1 MEKFKD
7 LQYER
12 PSAEATE
19 AALKEQLSAFRNAAD
34 YSEAKAAFLKRQD
47 IMAEF
52 RTMQVIAS
60 IRSNMNTADEFY
72 RAEEDYFNTV
82 TPKLS
87 VVLKEFNEAVA
98 AGTFRSE
105 FEKEYGEQ
113 LFRLLDADIRTN
125 SEDIVGEKIEEAK
138 ISSEYMRTAASCKT
152 MFRGEECNFYGLLK
166 HMLSTDREER
176 KEAMIA
182 WADLYESASADLED
196 QYARLCALRRTEAE
210 KLGFGSYIDMVYM
223 ARHRFDYTSA
233 DIEKFREAVRT
244 YIVPVASKI
253 HEAQRKR
260 LGVEKLEYYDEQ
272 LAFPQGNSTPDK
284 DTQGMVDAAQKMY
297 RELSPETGEFFDFMV
312 EHELFDLETRPNKHL
327 GGYCTSLM
335 KYKAPFIFSNFNGS
349 SADTEVLTHEAG
361 HAFEGY
367 VASRVQEL
375 TEYRHSTSEVNEIHS
390 MGMEFFTD
398 PWYSL
403 FYPEGEGDR
412 YRYEHLADSLEN
424 ITYLVSVDEFQH
436 RVFEGEQPD
445 AAGLRKIWKDIENK
459 YMPWRS
465 YDGNEFL
472 ESGGFWMQKQ
482 HIFLYPFYYVDYAL
496 AMLCA
501 LQFFLRMRRDRQ
513 EAWSSYLKLCR
524 LGGSLGYFDLLE
536 AAGLSNP
543 FREETVRDVTAGV
556 TEVLAELEKAI

>member
-7 LQYER
+7 LQYVR
-12 PSAEATE
+12 PSAETTE
-19 AALKEQLSAFRNAAD
+19 AALKEQLSAFRSAASYED
-34 YSEAKAAFLKRQD
+34 AKAAFLKRQD
-47 IMAEF
+47 IIAEF

-87 VVLKEFNEAVA
+87 VVLKTFNEAVA
-98 AGTFRSE
+98 EGRFRAE

-125 SEDIVGEKIEEAK
+125 SEEIVSEKIEEAK
-138 ISSEYMRTAASCKT
+138 ISSDYMRTAASCRT

-166 HMLSTDREER
+166 HMLSTDRDER

-196 QYARLCALRRTEAE
+196 QYAKLCALRRREAE
-210 KLGFGSYIDMVYM
+210 KLGFDNYIDMVYLS
-223 ARHRFDYTSA
+223 RHRFDYTAA

-244 YIVPVASKI
+244 YIVPAAAEI

-312 EHELFDLETRPNKHL
+312 GHELFDLETRPNKHL

-375 TEYRHSTSEVNEIHS
+375 AEYRHSTSEINEIHS

-501 LQFFLRMRRDRQ
+501 LQFFLRMRRDRK
-513 EAWSSYLKLCR
+513 EAWDSYLKLCR
-524 LGGSLGYFDLLE
+524 LGGSLGYFDLLQ
-536 AAGLSNP
+536 AAGLNNP
-543 FREETVRDVTAGV
+543 FREETVRDVTSGV
-556 TEVLAELEKAI
+556 KEVLAELEKNI

>member
-244 YIVPVASKI
+244 YIVPVAGKI

>member
-12 PSAEATE
+12 PSAETTE